1 MKLKKPSWLFANLPI
16 QYCRDLYLVKF
27 SEMLFLGVTC
37 VLFLVSK
44 SSICHLSA
52 CLLTFHSHIEMVYG
66 GPLNIEHDNDGYS
79 DCCKTWLA
87 LSFI

>member
-1 MKLKKPSWLFANLPI
+1 MIKYKLNEIKKTILITVFANLPV

-27 SEMLFLGVTC
+27 REMLFLCVTC

-66 GPLNIEHDNDGYS
+66 GPLNI
-79 DCCKTWLA
+79 A
-87 LSFI
+87 A